1 MTKKKVLRRI
11 LAVSMAVLG
20 VVPLVLTLR
29 FPIFQ
34 ERHRFAIAIIYG
46 LFIVIIYGLFL
57 VVNRFDYS
65 KTFKNKTKSRAR
77 AISGNQQSQAISSQV
92 EPED

>member
-11 LAVSMAVLG
+11 LGVSMLVVG
-20 VVPLVLTLR
+20 FVPLVLRLR

-34 ERHRFAIAIIYG
+34 EHHRFEIVIIYE

-65 KTFKNKTKSRAR
+65 KTFKNKTKKQAR
-77 AISGNQQSQAISSQV
+77 AISENQ
-92 EPED
+92 

>member
-11 LAVSMAVLG
+11 LGVSMLVVG

-34 ERHRFAIAIIYG
+34 ERHRFV
-46 LFIVIIYGLFL
+46 IVIIYELFV

-65 KTFKNKTKSRAR
+65 KTFKSRTKKQAR
-77 AISGNQQSQAISSQV
+77 AISGNQ
-92 EPED
+92 

>member
-11 LAVSMAVLG
+11 LGVSMLVVG
-20 VVPLVLTLR
+20 FVPLVLRLR

-34 ERHRFAIAIIYG
+34 EHHRFV
-46 LFIVIIYGLFL
+46 IVIIYELFV

-65 KTFKNKTKSRAR
+65 KTFKNKTKKQAR
-77 AISGNQQSQAISSQV
+77 AISENQ
-92 EPED
+92 

>member
-11 LAVSMAVLG
+11 LGVSMLVVG

-34 ERHRFAIAIIYG
+34 ERHRFV
-46 LFIVIIYGLFL
+46 IVIIYELFV
-57 VVNRFDYS
+57 VVNFFYYS
-65 KTFKNKTKSRAR
+65 KTFKNKIKNQAR
-77 AISGNQQSQAISSQV
+77 AISGNQ
-92 EPED
+92 